1 MHGRNKTMPVDQMGS
16 DYAALDY
23 SFLYVKDLS
32 DRESA
37 NSIVNADDNL
47 PILNIWR
54 IQESE
59 KMDLLEAAIQP
70 ANLKS
75 MAIMIVLDFDT
86 PWELMN

>member
-1 MHGRNKTMPVDQMGS
+1 
-16 DYAALDY
+16 
-23 SFLYVKDLS
+23 
-32 DRESA
+32 
-37 NSIVNADDNL
+37 L